1 MNFHLRKFSYYFCSK
16 KQCFAP
22 QYSQLLTIMAN
33 YIRFDWAMKRML
45 RDKANHAVLE
55 GLMTAL
61 LGEKFTIVKFLDSEG
76 NQTDEED
83 KFNRVD
89 ILAESDRGELIIFEI
104 QNNRELSYFHRMLYG
119 VSKVMTDY
127 IKIGQDYGNVKKM
140 YSVNIVYFSIGQG
153 YDYSNDLAYQ

>member
-1 MNFHLRKFSYYFCSK
+1 
-16 KQCFAP
+16 
-22 QYSQLLTIMAN
+22 MAN

-61 LGEKFTIVKFLDSEG
+61 LGEKFTIMKFLDSEG

-83 KFNRVD
+83 KLNRVD

-119 VSKVMTDY
+119 VSKVITDY
-127 IKIGQDYGNVKKM
+127 ITIGQDYGNVKKM

-153 YDYSNDLAYQ
+153 YDYSNVLAYQ

>member
-1 MNFHLRKFSYYFCSK
+1 
-16 KQCFAP
+16 
-22 QYSQLLTIMAN
+22 
-33 YIRFDWAMKRML
+33 MKRML
-45 RDKANHAVLE
+45 CDKANHAVLE

-119 VSKVMTDY
+119 VSKVITDY
-127 IKIGQDYGNVKKM
+127 TSRNHHCCHWPFCRGDRIALA
-140 YSVNIVYFSIGQG
+140 NIAITYL
-153 YDYSNDLAYQ
+153 DK

>member
-1 MNFHLRKFSYYFCSK
+1 
-16 KQCFAP
+16 
-22 QYSQLLTIMAN
+22 MAN

-61 LGEKFTIVKFLDSEG
+61 LGEKFTIVKFLESEG

-89 ILAESDRGELIIFEI
+89 ILAESDRGELTIFEI
-104 QNNRELSYFHRMLYG
+104 QNFRELSYYHRMMYG
-119 VSKVMTDY
+119 TSKLITDFINLAQNYGKWLNCILSTSY
-127 IKIGQDYGNVKKM
+127 ITP
-140 YSVNIVYFSIGQG
+140 
-153 YDYSNDLAYQ
+153 

>member
-1 MNFHLRKFSYYFCSK
+1 
-16 KQCFAP
+16 
-22 QYSQLLTIMAN
+22 MAN

-55 GLMTAL
+55 GLRTAL

-83 KFNRVD
+83 KLNRVD

-119 VSKVMTDY
+119 VSKVITDY
-127 IKIGQDYGNVKKM
+127 IKIGLDYGNVKK
-140 YSVNIVYFSIGQG
+140 VY
-153 YDYSNDLAYQ
+153 